1 MKLLVNKK
9 ANYDYSIQKTF
20 QAGVVLSGPEVKS
33 LRNKSGS
40 LTGSYV
46 KVVGGEV
53 FLLGAQIT
61 PYKFADNSE
70 YDPKKTRK
78 LLLKKKQIVEMIG
91 YTEKKGWSL
100 VPLSFE
106 LVKNKIKLNIGL
118 GKGKKEF
125 EKRATLKKKA
135 IQKDIDRHIKD
146 RLYIK

>member
-9 ANYDYSIQKTF
+9 ANFDYQIQKTF
-20 QAGVVLSGPEVKS
+20 QAGVSLSGAEVKS

-40 LTGSYV
+40 LAGSYV
-46 KVVGGEV
+46 KVISGEV
-53 FLLGAQIT
+53 FLLGSQIT
-61 PYKFADNSE
+61 PYKFADNTE
-70 YDPKKTRK
+70 YDPKRTRK
-78 LLLKKKQIVEMIG
+78 LLLKKKEIVEMIG

-106 LVKNKIKLNIGL
+106 LVRNKIKLNIGL

-125 EKRATLKKKA
+125 EKRASLKSKA
-135 IQKDIDRHIKD
+135 IKKDIYRHIKD

>member
-1 MKLLVNKK
+1 MKLLINKK
-9 ANYDYSIQKTF
+9 ANYDYEIQKTF
-20 QAGVVLSGPEVKS
+20 QAGIVLSGAEVKS

-40 LTGSYV
+40 LAGSYV
-46 KVVGGEV
+46 KVVGDEV

-78 LLLKKKQIVEMIG
+78 LLLHKKEIVELIG
-91 YTEKKGWSL
+91 YTEKKGWTL

-106 LVKNKIKLNIGL
+106 LVKNKVKLNIGL
-118 GKGKKEF
+118 GKGKREY
-125 EKRATLKKKA
+125 EKRAALKKKA

>member
-1 MKLLVNKK
+1 MKLLINKK

-20 QAGVVLSGPEVKS
+20 QAGIVLAGPEVKS

-46 KVVGGEV
+46 KVIGGEV
-53 FLLGAQIT
+53 FLVGAQIT

-70 YDPKKTRK
+70 YDPKQTRK

-106 LVKNKIKLNIGL
+106 LVKNKIKLNVGL

>member
-9 ANYDYSIQKTF
+9 AHYNYQIKKTF
-20 QAGVVLSGPEVKS
+20 QAGVVLSGAEVKS

-46 KVVGGEV
+46 KPLSGEI
-53 FLLGAQIT
+53 FLLGSQIT
-61 PYKFADNSE
+61 PYKFSDNTE
-70 YDPKKTRK
+70 YDPKRTRK
-78 LLLKKKQIVEMIG
+78 LLLKKKEIVEMIG

-106 LVKNKIKLNIGL
+106 LVKNKIKLNVGL
-118 GKGKKEF
+118 GRGKKEF
-125 EKRATLKKKA
+125 EKRAVLKDRA
-135 IQKDIDRHIKD
+135 IKKDIDRAIKD

>member
-1 MKLLVNKK
+1 MKLLINKK
-9 ANYDYSIQKTF
+9 ATYDYSIQKTF

-106 LVKNKIKLNIGL
+106 LVKNKIKLNVGL

>member
-9 ANYDYSIQKTF
+9 ATYDYSIQKTF

-40 LTGSYV
+40 LIGSYV

-70 YDPKKTRK
+70 YDPKQTRK
-78 LLLKKKQIVEMIG
+78 LLLRKKQIVEMIG
-91 YTEKKGWSL
+91 YTERKGWSL

-106 LVKNKIKLNIGL
+106 LVKNKIKLSVGL

-125 EKRATLKKKA
+125 EKRDALKKKA
-135 IQKDIDRHIKD
+135 IQKDIDRDTKD

>member
-9 ANYDYSIQKTF
+9 ANYDYQIQKTF
-20 QAGVVLSGPEVKS
+20 QAGVVLSGAEVKS

-40 LTGSYV
+40 LAGSYV

-70 YDPKKTRK
+70 YDPKQTRK
-78 LLLKKKQIVEMIG
+78 LLLKKKEIVEMIG

-106 LVKNKIKLNIGL
+106 LTKNKIKLNIGL
-118 GKGKKEF
+118 GRGKKEF
-125 EKRATLKKKA
+125 EKRAVLKKKA